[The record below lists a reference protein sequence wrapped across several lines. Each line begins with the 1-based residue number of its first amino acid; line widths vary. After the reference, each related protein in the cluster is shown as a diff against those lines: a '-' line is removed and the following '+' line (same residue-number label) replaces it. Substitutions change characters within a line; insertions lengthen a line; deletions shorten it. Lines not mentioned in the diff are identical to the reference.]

1 MRAMVDSIR
10 APGDSAVPLVDPD
23 TVHESRGWFIGLG
36 VALLVLGTLSIF
48 LPPVAS
54 LATTLVIGWLLVIG
68 GLVQGYHALRNPR
81 WAGRGWA
88 IVAAFVYLIAG
99 ALVIAFPVAGTAI
112 LTLILASF
120 FAASGVLKIVRAVQH
135 RRMLAW
141 GWLLFDGLLSLAL
154 GALIWIGWPS
164 TAVWAL
170 GLLVGIDLVFGGSS
184 MLAIGV
190 GAGQLVEAR

>member
-1 MRAMVDSIR
+1 MVDSIR
-10 APGDSAVPLVDPD
+10 APGDSVVSLVDPH
-23 TVHESRGWFIGLG
+23 TVHENRGWFIGLG
-36 VALLVLGTLSIF
+36 IALLVLGVLAII
-48 LPPVAS
+48 LPPLAS
-54 LATTLVIGWLLVIG
+54 LATTVVIGWLLVVG
-68 GLVQGYHALRNPR
+68 GLVQGYHAIRNPR

-88 IVAAFVYLIAG
+88 IVAAVVYLIAG
-99 ALVIAFPVAGTAI
+99 ALVVAFPLTGTAV
-112 LTLILASF
+112 LTLILAAF
-120 FAASGVLKIVRAVQH
+120 FVASGILKIIRAVQH
-135 RRMLAW
+135 RRMPAW
-141 GWLLFDGLLSLAL
+141 GWVLFDGILSLVL